1 MNRDQIIARL
11 GEIGDELEKLD
22 VDNLDE
28 QSEVRFDELTAESAE
43 LRDRQ
48 VKIEKRDADR
58 AELLRS
64 VQAGRVR
71 ADHGDDRGVPTVHVR
86 QDPRDVLSRHGAS
99 DGEVRDAALRVIESD
114 VSRPEWQEQAEAH
127 ARRGRG
133 FADHIVRHSG
143 EQYAAAWQKM
153 VTGRGHQMTADEQRA
168 LAVSTNTQGGF
179 MVPTHLDP
187 TILLSNAG
195 TINPYRSISRV
206 VTLSQA
212 DGNTWNGVTSAGST
226 ASWDDE
232 EEQVSDD
239 SPGLLQPSVPVYK
252 GAAFVAASVE
262 AFGDIGSLAADVVMV
277 LQDAKDRLE
286 AAAFTTG
293 SGSDQPTGI
302 FTALDANTNVELEVT
317 TQGSIGAV
325 DIYAAY
331 ENVPARF
338 RQNATWLSN
347 LKYINAIR
355 QLGSS
360 DPNFTVDFTAAG
372 IPQLLGKRI
381 LESSDAPSAVTTTGV
396 ENLLVVGDFSNFVI
410 VDKIG
415 MSVDFVPMLFGTT
428 NGRPTGQR
436 GWYAYWRTG
445 SNSVLDSA
453 FTLLQDGT
461 SA

>member
-22 VDNLDE
+22 VDSLDE
-28 QSEVRFDELTAESAE
+28 QSATRFDELTAEADE
-43 LRDRQ
+43 LRAQQ
-48 VKIEKRDADR
+48 VKIEARDAKR
-58 AELLRS
+58 AEVRNAID
-64 VQAGRVR
+64 AGRV
-71 ADHGDDRGVPTVHVR
+71 AFEHGDDRGVPSVHVR
-86 QDPRDVLSRHGAS
+86 KDPTDVLSRQGVS
-99 DGEVRDAALRVIESD
+99 DQEMRDAAMQVIERQ
-114 VSRPEWQEQAEAH
+114 VSRPEWQEQAEKH
-127 ARRGRG
+127 ANRGRS

-143 EQYAAAWQKM
+143 DKYAAAWSKM
-153 VTGRGHQMTADEQRA
+153 VTGRAHLMDVDEQRA

-195 TINPYRSISRV
+195 TINPFRQISRV

-226 ASWDDE
+226 ASWDAE
-232 EEQVSDD
+232 EAEVSDD
-239 SPGLLQPSVPVYK
+239 SPELVQPSVPVYK

-262 AFGDIGSLAADVVMV
+262 AFGDIGGLAGDVVAI

-293 SGSDQPTGI
+293 SGSAQPTGI

-331 ENVPARF
+331 EKVPARF
-338 RQNATWLSN
+338 RMNSTWVSN

-355 QLGSS
+355 QLGAS

-381 LESSDAPSAVTTTGV
+381 LEASDGPSAITTTGV

-415 MSVDFVPMLFGTT
+415 MSVEFVPTLFGA
-428 NGRPTGQR
+428 NNRPTGQR

-445 SNSVLDSA
+445 SDSVLDAA